1 MVCRPGSLQ
10 APVGSGNNH
19 IPPTDKLG
27 ALGAERGRAQRRGN
41 VGSVLGQGRVGA
53 GLPEPGT
60 HADGQ
65 LMAPSPPRRREDQ
78 YWRDRMGNPGHL
90 EEGTGKTGLGGRR
103 AFFIPPPPKPG
114 ASWEGPPLH
123 WHQRLAS
130 AHHVTT
136 QTAHPLTPIWARSG
150 RGRRLEDCRGEA
162 VRGGGAR
169 AALQEQVSA
178 SCLSLLW
185 SHVSPH
191 SQV

>member
-41 VGSVLGQGRVGA
+41 VGSVLGQGRAEA

-60 HADGQ
+60 LADGQ
-65 LMAPSPPRRREDQ
+65 LTAPSPPRRREDQ
-78 YWRDRMGNPGHL
+78 YWRDRMGNPGRL

-103 AFFIPPPPKPG
+103 AFFIPPPPKPE
-114 ASWEGPPLH
+114 ASGEGSPLH

-130 AHHVTT
+130 AHHMTT
-136 QTAHPLTPIWARSG
+136 QTAHPLTPVWAR
-150 RGRRLEDCRGEA
+150 
-162 VRGGGAR
+162 
-169 AALQEQVSA
+169 
-178 SCLSLLW
+178 
-185 SHVSPH
+185 
-191 SQV
+191 